1 MLKKTSAKGVKKMR
15 SVTPMKTAKIGYIVM
30 SSLFCLL
37 GIVLL
42 FTPDA
47 SALWIGRLLGIGMI
61 VFGAVKL
68 VGYFS
73 RDLFR
78 LAFQYDLAFGILL
91 MVLGIVTL
99 SHPGDAMS
107 FLCVMFGIPVL
118 ADGLFKIQIAVDAR
132 RFGLRRWWLI
142 LTEAI
147 LAAILG
153 LVLIF
158 RLTDSARVLT
168 VLLGITMLAEGI
180 LNLSTVIT
188 AVKIVKNQKPDVID
202 AEFYESEE

>member
-1 MLKKTSAKGVKKMR
+1 MR
-15 SVTPMKTAKIGYIVM
+15 SVTPMKTAKIGYIVL
-30 SSLFCLL
+30 SAVLCVLGLVLILFPEFSASMLGVAC
-37 GIVLL
+37 GIVLIL
-42 FTPDA
+42 F
-47 SALWIGRLLGIGMI
+47 GI
-61 VFGAVKL
+61 VKL

-73 RDLFR
+73 RDLYR
-78 LAFQYDLAFGILL
+78 LAFQYDLACGCLLILL
-91 MVLGIVTL
+91 GAVMLLRPDSLLNFICVALGIYILT
-99 SHPGDAMS
+99 
-107 FLCVMFGIPVL
+107 
-118 ADGLFKIQIAVDAR
+118 DGLFKIQIAVDAR

-158 RLTDSARVLT
+158 RLTDSTRVLT
-168 VLLGITMLAEGI
+168 VFLGITMLAEGI

>member
-1 MLKKTSAKGVKKMR
+1 MR
-15 SVTPMKTAKIGYIVM
+15 SVTPMKTAKIGYIVL
-30 SSLFCLL
+30 SAVLCVLGLVLILFPEFSASMLGVAC
-37 GIVLL
+37 GIVLIL
-42 FTPDA
+42 F
-47 SALWIGRLLGIGMI
+47 GI
-61 VFGAVKL
+61 VKL

-73 RDLFR
+73 RDLYR
-78 LAFQYDLAFGILL
+78 LAFQYDLACGCLLILL
-91 MVLGIVTL
+91 GAVMLLRPDSLLNFICVALGIYILT
-99 SHPGDAMS
+99 
-107 FLCVMFGIPVL
+107 
-118 ADGLFKIQIAVDAR
+118 DGLFKIQIAVDAR

-158 RLTDSARVLT
+158 RLTDSTRVLT

>member
-1 MLKKTSAKGVKKMR
+1 MLGV
-15 SVTPMKTAKIGYIVM
+15 A
-30 SSLFCLL
+30 C
-37 GIVLL
+37 GIVLIL
-42 FTPDA
+42 F
-47 SALWIGRLLGIGMI
+47 GI
-61 VFGAVKL
+61 VKL

-73 RDLFR
+73 RDLYR
-78 LAFQYDLAFGILL
+78 LAFQYDLACGCLLILL
-91 MVLGIVTL
+91 GAVMLLRPDSLLNFICVALGIYILT
-99 SHPGDAMS
+99 
-107 FLCVMFGIPVL
+107 
-118 ADGLFKIQIAVDAR
+118 DGLFKIQIAVDAR

>member
-1 MLKKTSAKGVKKMR
+1 MR
-15 SVTPMKTAKIGYIVM
+15 SVTPMKTAKIGYIVL
-30 SSLFCLL
+30 SAVLCVLGLVLILFPEFSASMLGVAC
-37 GIVLL
+37 GIVLIL
-42 FTPDA
+42 F
-47 SALWIGRLLGIGMI
+47 GI
-61 VFGAVKL
+61 VKL

-73 RDLFR
+73 RDLYR
-78 LAFQYDLAFGILL
+78 LAFQYDLACGCLLILL
-91 MVLGIVTL
+91 GAVMLLRPDSLLDFICVALGIYILT
-99 SHPGDAMS
+99 
-107 FLCVMFGIPVL
+107 
-118 ADGLFKIQIAVDAR
+118 DGLFKIQIAVDAR

>member
-1 MLKKTSAKGVKKMR
+1 MR
-15 SVTPMKTAKIGYIVM
+15 SVTPMKTAKIGYIVL
-30 SSLFCLL
+30 SAVLCVLGLVLILFPEFSASMLGVAC

-42 FTPDA
+42 LF
-47 SALWIGRLLGIGMI
+47 GI
-61 VFGAVKL
+61 VKL
-68 VGYFS
+68 VGCFS
-73 RDLFR
+73 RDLYR
-78 LAFQYDLAFGILL
+78 LAFQYDLACGCLLILL
-91 MVLGIVTL
+91 GAVMLLRPDSLLNFICVALGIYILT
-99 SHPGDAMS
+99 
-107 FLCVMFGIPVL
+107 
-118 ADGLFKIQIAVDAR
+118 DGLFKIQIAVDAR

-158 RLTDSARVLT
+158 RLTDSTRVLT
-168 VLLGITMLAEGI
+168 VFLGITMLAEGI

>member
-1 MLKKTSAKGVKKMR
+1 MR
-15 SVTPMKTAKIGYIVM
+15 SVTPMKTAKIGYIVL
-30 SSLFCLL
+30 SAVLCVLGLVLILFPEFSASMLGVAC
-37 GIVLL
+37 GIVLIL
-42 FTPDA
+42 F
-47 SALWIGRLLGIGMI
+47 GID
-61 VFGAVKL
+61 KL

-73 RDLFR
+73 RDLYR
-78 LAFQYDLAFGILL
+78 LAFQYDLACGCLLILL
-91 MVLGIVTL
+91 GAVMLLRPDSLLNFICVALGIYILT
-99 SHPGDAMS
+99 
-107 FLCVMFGIPVL
+107 
-118 ADGLFKIQIAVDAR
+118 DGLFKIQIAVDAR

>member
-1 MLKKTSAKGVKKMR
+1 MR
-15 SVTPMKTAKIGYIVM
+15 SVTPMKTAKIGYIVL
-30 SSLFCLL
+30 SAVLCALGLVLILFPEFSASMLGVAC
-37 GIVLL
+37 GIVMIL
-42 FTPDA
+42 F
-47 SALWIGRLLGIGMI
+47 GI
-61 VFGAVKL
+61 VKL

-73 RDLFR
+73 RDLYR
-78 LAFQYDLAFGILL
+78 LAFQYDLASGCLLIL
-91 MVLGIVTL
+91 LGIVML
-99 SHPGDAMS
+99 LRPDSLLN
-107 FLCVMFGIPVL
+107 FICVALGIYIL
-118 ADGLFKIQIAVDAR
+118 TDGLFKIQIAVDAK

-147 LAAILG
+147 LAAVLG

-188 AVKIVKNQKPDVID
+188 AVKIVRNQKPDVID

>member
-1 MLKKTSAKGVKKMR
+1 MR
-15 SVTPMKTAKIGYIVM
+15 SVTPMKTAKIGYIVL
-30 SSLFCLL
+30 SAVLCVLGLVLILFPDFSASMLGVAW
-37 GIVLL
+37 GIVLIL
-42 FTPDA
+42 F
-47 SALWIGRLLGIGMI
+47 GI
-61 VFGAVKL
+61 VKL

-73 RDLFR
+73 RDLYR
-78 LAFQYDLAFGILL
+78 LAFQYDLACGCLLILL
-91 MVLGIVTL
+91 GAVMLLRPDSLLNFICVALGIYILT
-99 SHPGDAMS
+99 
-107 FLCVMFGIPVL
+107 
-118 ADGLFKIQIAVDAR
+118 DGLFKIQIAVDAR

>member
-1 MLKKTSAKGVKKMR
+1 MR
-15 SVTPMKTAKIGYIVM
+15 SVTPMKTAKIGYIVL
-30 SSLFCLL
+30 SAVLCVLGLVLILFPEFSTSMLGVAC
-37 GIVLL
+37 GIVLIL
-42 FTPDA
+42 F
-47 SALWIGRLLGIGMI
+47 GI
-61 VFGAVKL
+61 VKL

-73 RDLFR
+73 RDLYR
-78 LAFQYDLAFGILL
+78 LAFQYDLACGCLLILL
-91 MVLGIVTL
+91 GAVMLLRPDSLLNFICVALGIYILT
-99 SHPGDAMS
+99 
-107 FLCVMFGIPVL
+107 
-118 ADGLFKIQIAVDAR
+118 DGLFKIQIAVDAR

>member
-1 MLKKTSAKGVKKMR
+1 MNIVKRAKLTHIVISAILFGV
-15 SVTPMKTAKIGYIVM
+15 G
-30 SSLFCLL
+30 LCLA
-37 GIVLL
+37 VW
-42 FTPDA
+42 PSA
-47 SALWIGRLLGIGMI
+47 SARLICWLVGGICVLVG
-61 VFGAVKL
+61 VAKL
-68 VGYFS
+68 IGYFS
-73 RDLFR
+73 NDIYR
-78 LAFQYDLAFGILL
+78 LAFQYDLACGCLLILL
-91 MVLGIVTL
+91 GAVMLLRPDSLLNFICVALGIYILT
-99 SHPGDAMS
+99 
-107 FLCVMFGIPVL
+107 
-118 ADGLFKIQIAVDAR
+118 DGLFKIQIAVDAR

-168 VLLGITMLAEGI
+168 VFLGITMLAEGI

>member
-1 MLKKTSAKGVKKMR
+1 MR
-15 SVTPMKTAKIGYIVM
+15 SVTPMKTAKIGYIVL
-30 SSLFCLL
+30 SAVLCVLGLVLILFPEFSASMLGVAC
-37 GIVLL
+37 GIVLIL
-42 FTPDA
+42 F
-47 SALWIGRLLGIGMI
+47 GI
-61 VFGAVKL
+61 VKL

-73 RDLFR
+73 RDLYR
-78 LAFQYDLAFGILL
+78 LAFQYDLASGCLLIL
-91 MVLGIVTL
+91 LGIVML
-99 SHPGDAMS
+99 LRPDSLLN
-107 FLCVMFGIPVL
+107 FICVALGIYIL
-118 ADGLFKIQIAVDAR
+118 TDGLFKIQIAVDAR

>member
-1 MLKKTSAKGVKKMR
+1 MEIDLVYLWVDGNDPAWLAKKNAYLPADKRVDPEAAGECRFVENDELRYSLRSAER
-15 SVTPMKTAKIGYIVM
+15 YAPWIRRIYI
-30 SSLFCLL
+30 L
-37 GIVLL
+37 
-42 FTPDA
+42 T
-47 SALWIGRLLGIGMI
+47 
-61 VFGAVKL
+61 
-68 VGYFS
+68 
-73 RDLFR
+73 
-78 LAFQYDLAFGILL
+78 
-91 MVLGIVTL
+91 
-99 SHPGDAMS
+99 
-107 FLCVMFGIPVL
+107 
-118 ADGLFKIQIAVDAR
+118 DGLFKIQIAVDAR

>member
-1 MLKKTSAKGVKKMR
+1 MR
-15 SVTPMKTAKIGYIVM
+15 SVTPMKTAKIGYIVL
-30 SSLFCLL
+30 SAVLCVLGLVLILFPEFSASMLGVTC
-37 GIVLL
+37 GIVLIL
-42 FTPDA
+42 F
-47 SALWIGRLLGIGMI
+47 GI
-61 VFGAVKL
+61 VKL

-73 RDLFR
+73 RDLYR
-78 LAFQYDLAFGILL
+78 LAFQYDLACGCLLILL
-91 MVLGIVTL
+91 GAVMLLRPDSLLNFICVALGIYILT
-99 SHPGDAMS
+99 
-107 FLCVMFGIPVL
+107 
-118 ADGLFKIQIAVDAR
+118 DGLFKIQIAVDAR